1 MILRITLVMLL
12 LVIAYLSLTPTETM
26 TIGNDKIS
34 HFIAYSVL
42 MLNAG
47 LISFEHRSIFLRTIL
62 LVSLYGAAM
71 EIGQYFVPG
80 RVMSGYDMLANI
92 SGVMTGTVIS
102 VLFHDRLTR
111 ILGSLGMNPP
121 TKS

>member
-1 MILRITLVMLL
+1 MILRITLVALL
-12 LVIAYLSLTPTETM
+12 LTIAYLSLTPTETI

-47 LISFEHRSIFLRTIL
+47 LISYGHKTSFVRAFV
-62 LVSLYGAAM
+62 LVTLYGAGM
-71 EIGQYFVPG
+71 EFGQYFVPG

-92 SGVMTGTVIS
+92 SGVIAGTVVSI
-102 VLFHDRLTR
+102 LFHDRITR
-111 ILGSLGMNPP
+111 VLRSLGIN
-121 TKS
+121 